1 MSLVSKTTRFL
12 AIPHIFSTIQFACV
26 EDFARW
32 LDILGR
38 TPILGT
44 VVKAVKF
51 FEADRDW
58 LRRWRRLKSA
68 APLRACT
75 APPVIPALPSVRSVE
90 WYGMSMSYDNSNSVA
105 MAVAHM
111 VFFHNVDKHCLCGM
125 EFGFA
130 ALASLLGACGQL
142 KSLSFHAATAEEG
155 GSDSEIDSGTA
166 DRPRQALFDLAALE
180 ELVVIDSKSAHPEGD
195 GTLLRLLQYSR
206 PRRLQTLSFG
216 DVYLEEPCITDPA
229 FPYTAKRRVS
239 KTFDRLPAFVA
250 LESLTL
256 WLRPRGRAEAF
267 INGIP
272 SAPHLTRL
280 LFRVALYDEVD
291 EADATILTRKF
302 PSCQQI
308 EFHFCIP
315 RDSDMHFRRGLRR
328 SREQRLRARLE
339 ANGAGISDLLRVEWF
354 DGAYNSVTYNETNG
368 KRLWKWLT
376 RYAEP
381 ETESSDCES
390 NADLG
395 GWDLDGNSVIRA
407 WTEED
412 QREYRREMLAECGG
426 YSDEERDSDK

>member
-75 APPVIPALPSVRSVE
+75 APARDSRLAQRALSRMVC
-90 WYGMSMSYDNSNSVA
+90 NSVA

-130 ALASLLGACGQL
+130 ALASLL
-142 KSLSFHAATAEEG
+142 ATAEEG

-216 DVYLEEPCITDPA
+216 DVYLEEPCITGTEKLLQFGAPSVVNRTN
-229 FPYTAKRRVS
+229 PKRRVS

-291 EADATILTRKF
+291 EADA
-302 PSCQQI
+302 QI